1 MQDSSVLPSR
11 SRSKNRPVLPAW
23 LARILDEAPA
33 WALSSGM
40 HGLTVLLALLVFLID
55 NWKRA
60 PLTEIIEMPIL
71 TANPLRAAAAPK
83 EPPKETQQKIK
94 PRAVFGAS
102 RKSVTADDGLQVK
115 AGNTVAKDPD
125 SKELR
130 DTDVDELPMPTE
142 EYLVS
147 KMPELLE
154 DVRVPYPPEA
164 KKRSIEGPVFLD
176 ILIDAA
182 GAVREAILVEGPGF
196 GLNEAALEAVKRLR
210 FRAAEVE
217 GQPVAVR
224 IRYAYRFVLE
234 R

>member
-1 MQDSSVLPSR
+1 M
-11 SRSKNRPVLPAW
+11 
-23 LARILDEAPA
+23 IEAPA
-33 WALSSGM
+33 WALSTSLHAVLIITGLLIFFADSFRSGPAFE
-40 HGLTVLLALLVFLID
+40 V
-55 NWKRA
+55 
-60 PLTEIIEMPIL
+60 IEMPIL
-71 TANPLRAAAAPK
+71 TSQPLRAAAIK
-83 EPPKETQQKIK
+83 EPPKKTETRIQ

-102 RKSVTADDGLQVK
+102 RKSITSTEGRTVK

-125 SKELR
+125 TKVLR
-130 DTDVDELPMPTE
+130 EQDADQLPLPTE

-164 KKRSIEGPVFLD
+164 KKRNIEGAVFLD

-182 GAVREAILVEGPGF
+182 GKVREAIFVEGPGF
-196 GLNEAALEAVKRLR
+196 GLNEAATEAVKRLR

-224 IRYAYRFVLE
+224 IRYSYRFVLE
-234 R
+234 K